1 MATDDDDT
9 SPPLRYGE
17 KEDLLT
23 GPVPDPDAEP
33 TAAERAR
40 ARTFAELVDKTLSG
54 RTPPAMSADDRALL
68 EVATVIRATSGGLPL
83 AAGKQRTLVEDV
95 LRQAVGVGAGGA
107 GASMTNAVTPIA
119 RGRARRWAPWM
130 IAGASTL
137 VAAAAIA
144 MFWLRTAPEAVPV
157 AAEAVPVHWTSR
169 PADPLIG
176 EIVQARAGDASAR
189 IDVIFADRLD
199 GFRERRWS
207 RGMPGSRGGK
217 P

>member
-1 MATDDDDT
+1 MATDDDI
-9 SPPLRYGE
+9 
-17 KEDLLT
+17 LT

-33 TAAERAR
+33 TAAERAH

-83 AAGKQRTLVEDV
+83 APARQRTLVEDV
-95 LRQAVGVGAGGA
+95 LRQAVGVGTGGA
-107 GASMTNAVTPIA
+107 GASTSGAVTPIS
-119 RGRARRWAPWM
+119 RGRARRWAPWL

-144 MFWLRTAPEAVPV
+144 MLWLRTAPEPVPV
-157 AAEAVPVHWTSR
+157 AAGTVPVHWTSR

-176 EIVQARAGDASAR
+176 EIVPQRAGDASAR

-199 GFRERRWS
+199 GFREQRWS
-207 RGMPGSRGGK
+207 RGVRESRGGQ